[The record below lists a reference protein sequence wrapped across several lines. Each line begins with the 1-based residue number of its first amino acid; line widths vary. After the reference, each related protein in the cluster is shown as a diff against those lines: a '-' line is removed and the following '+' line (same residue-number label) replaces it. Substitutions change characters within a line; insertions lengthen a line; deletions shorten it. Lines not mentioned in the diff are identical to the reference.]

1 MNTYLYPYFNGEN
14 CSIKKVM
21 ARNFEECQNKI
32 MEYFIDRFNNLDDT
46 MNFDD
51 FIYDLY
57 EKYDIFIGDIFEI
70 NEFL

>member
-1 MNTYLYPYFNGEN
+1 MNTYLYPYFNVEN

-32 MEYFIDRFNNLDDT
+32 MDYFINNFSNLDDT
-46 MNFDD
+46 MDFDD
-51 FIYDLY
+51 FVYDLY
-57 EKYDIFIGDIFEI
+57 EKHDIFIGDIFEI

>member
-1 MNTYLYPYFNGEN
+1 
-14 CSIKKVM
+14 M